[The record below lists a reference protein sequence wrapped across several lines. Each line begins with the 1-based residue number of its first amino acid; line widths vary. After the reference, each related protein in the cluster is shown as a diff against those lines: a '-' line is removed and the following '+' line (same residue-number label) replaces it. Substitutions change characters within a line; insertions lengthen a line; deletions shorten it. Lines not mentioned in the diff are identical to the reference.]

1 MQRRYGCFKIGS
13 CTSAANKRTIG
24 AGRTKF
30 TWALTTFRNRRRFR
44 WPTWPRYP
52 RMKIVQLHCWPFLK
66 EAGWLAKYHANI
78 FIDTCWQPVLS
89 PAFFRE
95 AMVNW
100 LNYVPA
106 SKIMCS
112 HDSTSVEMAV
122 GSSLFTREILADTL
136 LTHANH
142 QGLTENDLRGI
153 ATGMLHDNA
162 AVVYDSSRHP

>member
-1 MQRRYGCFKIGS
+1 MHWRGELNAEKVRVFQDWVMHECCKQAHDRGWPHQIHVGTHNLS
-13 CTSAANKRTIG
+13 QSSPLPLADMAAQ
-24 AGRTKF
+24 
-30 TWALTTFRNRRRFR
+30 
-44 WPTWPRYP
+44 YP

-122 GSSLFTREILADTL
+122 GSSLSRGRSLPTL
-136 LTHANH
+136 F
-142 QGLTENDLRGI
+142 
-153 ATGMLHDNA
+153 
-162 AVVYDSSRHP
+162 